1 MIERVLLNLDVGPSG
16 AILRVAL
23 GAALVFALHLLVP
36 GVGLAA
42 SAGSLAAMLFGLKA
56 FAAVARKVLPAT
68 PAVRAHWEWR
78 RNLARY
84 YDSYQWRKLVWLGVG
99 ILAAAGASRPQGA
112 WEIRLGAACILSG
125 ALAEVAWRRKRLTT
139 VPPGGG

>member
-1 MIERVLLNLDVGPSG
+1 MIERVLLSLDVGLSG
-16 AILRVAL
+16 AILRVSL
-23 GAALVFALHLLVP
+23 GAALVFALHLLLP

-42 SAGSLAAMLFGLKA
+42 SAGSLAVMLFGLKA

-68 PAVRAHWEWR
+68 PAVRTHWEWR

-84 YDSYQWRKLVWLGVG
+84 YDSYQWRKLVWFGVG
-99 ILAAAGASRPQGA
+99 ILAAAGASRQQGA

-125 ALAEVAWRRKRLTT
+125 ALAEVVWRRQRLTT
-139 VPPGGG
+139 APAGGA

>member
-1 MIERVLLNLDVGPSG
+1 MIERVLLNLDVGLSG

-23 GAALVFALHLLVP
+23 GAALVFALHPLVP

-42 SAGSLAAMLFGLKA
+42 SAVSLAVMLFGLKA

-68 PAVRAHWEWR
+68 PAVRARWEWR
-78 RNLARY
+78 RNLARN

-99 ILAAAGASRPQGA
+99 ILAAAGASRQQGA
-112 WEIRLGAACILSG
+112 WEISLGTACILSG
-125 ALAEVAWRRKRLTT
+125 AIAEVAWRRKGLTT